1 MDMLTSLGITKDLIA
16 DIIINIVSI
25 AVLFLIVKKL
35 AYKPVKAF
43 MDARAQRLA
52 DEKEAAEKLYNE
64 AEEKIRQY
72 DALMADCEK
81 AKAQAIAQGEQ
92 LAHKESEQIITN
104 AKNKAEEI
112 VHKAETKA
120 QEKYNRALEEAND
133 YIVSLTIDATSK
145 LLKREIKDDDNKKIV
160 EEFLNSV
167 EGDKNA

>member
-25 AVLFLIVKKL
+25 AVLFVIVKKL

-43 MDARAQRLA
+43 MDARTQRISEERA
-52 DEKEAAEKLYNE
+52 AAEKLNDE
-64 AEEKIRQY
+64 AKEKISEY
-72 DALMADCEK
+72 NALMADCEN
-81 AKAQAIAQGEQ
+81 AKAQAIAEGEQ

-112 VHKAETKA
+112 VNKAEVKA
-120 QEKYNRALEEAND
+120 QEKYDRALEEAND
-133 YIVSLTIDATSK
+133 YIVNLTIDATSK
-145 LLKREIKDDDNKKIV
+145 LLKREINDDDNKKIV